1 MLKDSNSFVVA
12 SALQYLCSRMSNP
25 IDKVLAKAQLPT
37 VSGPFDILAYEGQ
50 NAEMPHLVLATP
62 HLKIN
67 GVVNVRIHSECM
79 TGDVF
84 GSTRCDCGEQLH
96 ASMEYLQKNGGVLL
110 YLRQEGRGI
119 GLVNKLKAYK
129 LQEEGM
135 DTIEANHALG
145 FEADQRSFEDAVQI
159 LQSLGIQ
166 AIHLLTNNPEK
177 MNAFDGSRIT
187 LHSRIP
193 LQIKARPEN
202 QGYLDTKRNDMGHLL

>member
-1 MLKDSNSFVVA
+1 MNNVNFTA
-12 SALQYLCSRMSNP
+12 
-25 IDKVLAKAQLPT
+25 LAKAQLPT
-37 VSGPFDILAYEGQ
+37 LFGQFEIIAYEGQ
-50 NAEMPHLVLATP
+50 NDDMPHVVLATP
-62 HLKIN
+62 HLD
-67 GVVNVRIHSECM
+67 VSTTVNVRIHSECM

-96 ASMEYLQKNGGVLL
+96 TSLEYLHQNSGLLL

-145 FEADQRSFEDAVQI
+145 FEADQRSFDVAVQI
-159 LQSLGIQ
+159 LRSLGISS
-166 AIHLLTNNPEK
+166 INLLTNNPEK
-177 MNAFDGSRIT
+177 MGIFEGSGIT
-187 LHSRIP
+187 LSARIP

-202 QGYLDTKRNDMGHLL
+202 QGYLNTKRNDMGHLL

>member
-1 MLKDSNSFVVA
+1 MLKDSNSFVLA

-25 IDKVLAKAQLPT
+25 IYKALAKAQLPT
-37 VSGPFDILAYEGQ
+37 VSGPFDIIAYEGQ

-62 HLKIN
+62 QLEIN
-67 GVVNVRIHSECM
+67 GAVNVRIHSECM

-96 ASMEYLQKNGGVLL
+96 ASMEYLQKHGGVLL

-159 LQSLGIQ
+159 LQSLRIQ

-177 MNAFDGSRIT
+177 MNAFDGSGIT